1 MQHSVGSL
9 WRHTESPC
17 ARSCDAAA
25 KHQVGGD
32 GAAHQVLRWRRSA
45 TVTVSTNPPA
55 GARAHTEHS
64 RRDPR
69 TRRLLRPK
77 HADVLHR
84 LQAGQVVVSERHAPV
99 PHRPSSTRPLAPFH
113 DDPASPAPTASLGR
127 RLTSAAGGTSLTPR
141 HNRMCPHRP
150 WPCPNRM
157 RLTPRGRN
165 PVRRSRSG
173 DGPRD
178 HGCRRKPPTPGRRRR
193 RGLRNGVG
201 QRGPQAG
208 QRAPPRGP
216 NKLGLSVR
224 RLAGPRPITRRGA
237 PVVERVGRCTAMARP
252 GQSTSGQGEVVG
264 DGKDASGPAVAC
276 CSLRW

>member
-1 MQHSVGSL
+1 METYRVALRSLLRRRGQASGRRRRCRAPGPQVAPQRHRHGFDEPSGRGSCTHRTFPSGSSNPPPSPSQARRRAAPSSGRAGRSQRTSRPGAPQTQL
-9 WRHTESPC
+9 NSALGALPRRSRLTCADRITGTATDLRGRRHKP
-17 ARSCDAAA
+17 DAAS
-25 KHQVGGD
+25 Q
-32 GAAHQVLRWRRSA
+32 
-45 TVTVSTNPPA
+45 
-55 GARAHTEHS
+55 
-64 RRDPR
+64 
-69 TRRLLRPK
+69 
-77 HADVLHR
+77 
-84 LQAGQVVVSERHAPV
+84 
-99 PHRPSSTRPLAPFH
+99 PHV
-113 DDPASPAPTASLGR
+113 PASPVALSE
-127 RLTSAAGGTSLTPR
+127 SHAADT
-141 HNRMCPHRP
+141 
-150 WPCPNRM
+150 
-157 RLTPRGRN
+157 RGRN